1 MSSGPPKNVKN
12 GSSRVSPR
20 GPVFLSYRH
29 SDGAE
34 LALALAWA
42 LRASGVPV
50 WLDRSDLPPGDTER
64 RLEEA
69 MQSGL
74 SGAVLLVTPDI
85 AASSVVRE
93 IELPHLLRLE
103 AEGGFTLS
111 IASTVEGEAGGLD
124 YFAPDRLLSRT
135 VPDLRRLRQDPAL
148 NARDIA
154 NIARSHCRQRMEAL
168 RVGIESAGQVID
180 LNLQTR
186 IVPAA
191 IGPYGDLV
199 LRFRPPVP
207 GDRRPHRQGLEDLRL
222 FLSDLPHL
230 LEIAGA
236 RHARVS
242 GGAHLS
248 VAFALGAALPTTLI
262 GEVAA
267 FDTAGHAWSISDNA
281 PAPGTSTRLL
291 EIMDHSPRGASRG
304 DAVVYV
310 DLLPTRSDP
319 AFDRLVEA
327 HPGRFASVFHIRP
340 VAEGNLLPEDAGALV
355 LVPDMPFDKDKEQ
368 VSLMYDPMRRI
379 YEDMPALKYKVE
391 LNETSRTHLKQ
402 IASRGEVSARKVKRA
417 LVLLKADEGL
427 PDRDIASGLLISAST
442 VGRVRTRFVK
452 EGLDSALNERPRPG
466 QKRKLDGRQEA
477 HLIAVAC
484 SDAPEGHADWTLQLL
499 ADKVVAMGFAES
511 ISLETVRQVLKKT
524 SSSRGRRRS
533 GVSQR

>member
-1 MSSGPPKNVKN
+1 MSRNVKN
-12 GSSRVSPR
+12 GSPLISSR

-34 LALALAWA
+34 LAQALAWA
-42 LRASGVPV
+42 LRSAGVPV

-85 AASSVVRE
+85 AASSVVKD
-93 IELPHLLRLE
+93 IELPRLLRLE
-103 AEGGFTLS
+103 AEGAFTLS
-111 IASTVEGEAGGLD
+111 VASTIEAEAGGLD
-124 YFAPDRLLSRT
+124 YSAPDRLLSRT

-148 NARDIA
+148 TSRDIA

-168 RVGIESAGQVID
+168 RAVIESDGQVID
-180 LNLQTR
+180 INLQTR
-186 IVPAA
+186 VVPSA

-199 LRFRPPVP
+199 VRLRPPTP

-262 GEVAA
+262 GDVDAV
-267 FDTAGHAWSISDNA
+267 DTAGHAWSISDNA
-281 PAPGTSTRLL
+281 PAPGASTRLL
-291 EIMDHSPRGASRG
+291 EVMDHSPHDAPKG

-319 AFDRLVEA
+319 AFDRLAEA
-327 HPGRFASVFHIRP
+327 RSGRLGSVFHIRP
-340 VAEGNLLPEDAGALV
+340 VAEGNLLPEDAGAIV
-355 LVPDMPFDKDKEQ
+355 AEASHAIRQ
-368 VSLMYDPMRRI
+368 AASRS
-379 YEDMPALKYKVE
+379 
-391 LNETSRTHLKQ
+391 ETSEAHLLLRCPWTVALLLGRTLNT
-402 IASRGEVSARKVKRA
+402 IRVNLYEWEDGPDDCDG
-417 LVLLKADEGL
+417 LVAPRYL
-427 PDRDIASGLLISAST
+427 PSLIVRSGAGGSPIESVVL
-442 VGRVRTRFVK
+442 
-452 EGLDSALNERPRPG
+452 PM
-466 QKRKLDGRQEA
+466 RQEA
-477 HLIAVAC
+477 SA
-484 SDAPEGHADWTLQLL
+484 
-499 ADKVVAMGFAES
+499 
-511 ISLETVRQVLKKT
+511 
-524 SSSRGRRRS
+524 
-533 GVSQR
+533 

>member
-1 MSSGPPKNVKN
+1 MSSAPPRDVKN

-34 LALALAWA
+34 LALSLAWA

-85 AASSVVRE
+85 AASSVVKE
-93 IELPHLLRLE
+93 TELPHLLRLE
-103 AEGGFTLS
+103 AEGAFTLS
-111 IASTVEGEAGGLD
+111 IASTIEAESGGLD
-124 YFAPDRLLSRT
+124 YSAPDRLLSRT

-154 NIARSHCRQRMEAL
+154 NIARSHCRQRMEAV
-168 RVGIESAGQVID
+168 RAGIESAGQVID
-180 LNLQTR
+180 INLQTR

-199 LRFRPPVP
+199 VRLRPPTA

-236 RHARVS
+236 KHARVG

-262 GEVAA
+262 GDVAA

-291 EIMDHSPRGASRG
+291 EVMDHSPRGASKG

-340 VAEGNLLPEDAGALV
+340 VAEGNLLPEDAGAIVSEASHAIRQAASRSETSEVNLLLRCPWTV
-355 LVPDMPFDKDKEQ
+355 ALLLGRTLNTIR
-368 VSLMYDPMRRI
+368 VSLYEWEDGPDDCDSPVAPRYLPSLVVRSGVGGSPIERVVLPM
-379 YEDMPALKYKVE
+379 
-391 LNETSRTHLKQ
+391 
-402 IASRGEVSARKVKRA
+402 
-417 LVLLKADEGL
+417 
-427 PDRDIASGLLISAST
+427 
-442 VGRVRTRFVK
+442 
-452 EGLDSALNERPRPG
+452 
-466 QKRKLDGRQEA
+466 RQEA
-477 HLIAVAC
+477 L
-484 SDAPEGHADWTLQLL
+484 T
-499 ADKVVAMGFAES
+499 
-511 ISLETVRQVLKKT
+511 
-524 SSSRGRRRS
+524 
-533 GVSQR
+533 

>member
-1 MSSGPPKNVKN
+1 MNVKN

-34 LALALAWA
+34 HALSLAWA

-85 AASSVVRE
+85 AASSVVKE

-103 AEGGFTLS
+103 REGAFTLS
-111 IASTVEGEAGGLD
+111 IASTIEAEAGGLD
-124 YFAPDRLLSRT
+124 YSAPDRLLSRA
-135 VPDLRRLRQDPAL
+135 VPDLRGLRQDPAL
-148 NARDIA
+148 TARDIA
-154 NIARSHCRQRMEAL
+154 NIARSHCRQRMEVL
-168 RVGIESAGQVID
+168 RPGIESAGQVID
-180 LNLQTR
+180 INLQTR
-186 IVPAA
+186 IVPSA
-191 IGPYGDLV
+191 IGLYGDLV
-199 LRFRPPVP
+199 VRLRPPTP

-222 FLSDLPHL
+222 FLGDLPHL

-262 GEVAA
+262 GHVDAV
-267 FDTAGHAWSISDNA
+267 DTAGHAWSISDNA
-281 PAPGTSTRLL
+281 PSPGASTRIL
-291 EIMDHSPRGASRG
+291 EIKDRSPRETSKG

-327 HPGRFASVFHIRP
+327 NPGRFASVFHIRP
-340 VAEGNLLPEDAGALV
+340 VAEGNLLPEDAGAIVSEASHAIRQAVSRSETSEVHL
-355 LVPDMPFDKDKEQ
+355 LLRCPWTAALLLGRTLNTIR
-368 VSLMYDPMRRI
+368 VSLYEWEDGPGDCDSLVAPRYLPSLVVRSGAGGSPIERVVLPM
-379 YEDMPALKYKVE
+379 
-391 LNETSRTHLKQ
+391 
-402 IASRGEVSARKVKRA
+402 
-417 LVLLKADEGL
+417 
-427 PDRDIASGLLISAST
+427 
-442 VGRVRTRFVK
+442 
-452 EGLDSALNERPRPG
+452 
-466 QKRKLDGRQEA
+466 RQEA
-477 HLIAVAC
+477 SA
-484 SDAPEGHADWTLQLL
+484 
-499 ADKVVAMGFAES
+499 
-511 ISLETVRQVLKKT
+511 
-524 SSSRGRRRS
+524 
-533 GVSQR
+533 

>member
-1 MSSGPPKNVKN
+1 MSSAPPRDVKN

-34 LALALAWA
+34 LALSLAWA

-85 AASSVVRE
+85 ATSSVVKE
-93 IELPHLLRLE
+93 TELPHLLRLE
-103 AEGGFTLS
+103 AEGAFTLS
-111 IASTVEGEAGGLD
+111 IASTIEAESGGLD
-124 YFAPDRLLSRT
+124 YSAPDRLLSRT

-154 NIARSHCRQRMEAL
+154 NIARSHCRQRMEAV
-168 RVGIESAGQVID
+168 RAGIESAGQVID
-180 LNLQTR
+180 INLQTR

-199 LRFRPPVP
+199 VRLRPPTA

-236 RHARVS
+236 KHARVG

-262 GEVAA
+262 GDVAA

-291 EIMDHSPRGASRG
+291 EVMDHSPRGASKG

-340 VAEGNLLPEDAGALV
+340 VAEGNLLPEDAGAIVSEASHAIRQAASRSETSEVNLLLRCPWTV
-355 LVPDMPFDKDKEQ
+355 ALLLGRTLNTIR
-368 VSLMYDPMRRI
+368 VSLYEWEDGPDDCDSPVAPRYLPSLVVRSGVGGSPIERVVLPM
-379 YEDMPALKYKVE
+379 
-391 LNETSRTHLKQ
+391 
-402 IASRGEVSARKVKRA
+402 
-417 LVLLKADEGL
+417 
-427 PDRDIASGLLISAST
+427 
-442 VGRVRTRFVK
+442 
-452 EGLDSALNERPRPG
+452 
-466 QKRKLDGRQEA
+466 RQEA
-477 HLIAVAC
+477 L
-484 SDAPEGHADWTLQLL
+484 T
-499 ADKVVAMGFAES
+499 
-511 ISLETVRQVLKKT
+511 
-524 SSSRGRRRS
+524 
-533 GVSQR
+533 